1 MTALQ
6 ERVLH
11 NSWIDMEW
19 EIEEIV
25 FNTDRLIQALKSNK
39 MNKDDRLM
47 LANAVNIIYL
57 AR

>member
-1 MTALQ
+1 MASLQ

-11 NSWIDMEW
+11 NSWMDMEH

-25 FNTDRLIQALKSNK
+25 FNIDRLIEALKTNK
-39 MNKDDRLM
+39 INKDDRFM

>member
-1 MTALQ
+1 MSSLQ

-11 NSWIDMEW
+11 NSGMDMEH

-25 FNTDRLIQALKSNK
+25 FNIDRLIEALRTNK
-39 MNKDDRLM
+39 INKDDRFM